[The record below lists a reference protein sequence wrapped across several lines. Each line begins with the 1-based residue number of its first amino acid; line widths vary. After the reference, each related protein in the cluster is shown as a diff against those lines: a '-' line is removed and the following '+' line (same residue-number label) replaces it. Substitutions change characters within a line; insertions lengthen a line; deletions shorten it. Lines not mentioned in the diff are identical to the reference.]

1 MTIDA
6 PLLDRRNAD
15 EIVTQVEN
23 ALVDCG
29 WRKGQEGKAGWT
41 LVRLFARLSEL
52 VINRLNQVPEKHF
65 LAFLNEA
72 GVDLLPPRPAGV
84 ELTFNPAEDGP
95 ASIYVPAGTQ
105 VATVQT
111 ETQPEVIFETS
122 RDITVVANTLV
133 KCIAFDQLNYSDQ
146 TAKVTGQESGSF
158 AAFKGEHER
167 QRILYLGDDELFT
180 FPDDVSRKA
189 ARITLEFKFSTPGDP
204 TSDGWE
210 LYWLYWDGAKWAGL
224 VSAGAGVSDDT
235 DGFSKNGIVVLTKL
249 PELTK
254 SAVGGE
260 SALWIACKLTGGNF
274 RRNLPVLSSV
284 KEKRNIVIDSQEVTP
299 DTVLSAIHSG
309 TAFVP
314 LDPAGEFFP
323 LGQRPARL
331 DAFYLQNDEA
341 FNKQGAT
348 VSFQINLKGIDT
360 GITSSELDDLT
371 IEWEYYS
378 KNGWSSL
385 GASTKTGVTLSKW
398 DFKDTTNAFT
408 KSIAQGVVSFTV
420 PGDFDKIKVND
431 QDGYWVRA
439 RVAKGSYDVPGG
451 MQKVNGGDCKYEWIE
466 PKTYPPLIKRL
477 DVKVT
482 GYSEP
487 AGDLKTISSCRSQ
500 VDGRNLNHSKE
511 LTGDQSFS
519 PFSAAEEGL
528 GIYLGFKQA
537 FSAGKWIQL
546 LLDVEEKS
554 QTDEKRS
561 QIFWEY
567 WNGSQWLALRIS
579 DGTQGLRQRGYLG
592 FFGPEDPQSNTEFD
606 QNAYWLRARPY
617 LPPLANAGGDQ
628 EILSEDDRAKVTLD
642 ASASLSFDR
651 QRKTARYIWRLAPSA
666 NAGDNQKKYTSGDRV
681 TVTLDASGSIPK
693 ERIAKY
699 IWRQALLADAGNDR
713 EKYTSGD
720 MVAVTLNASG
730 STPKERIVK
739 YIWRMAGQ
747 KEQKDTEDGTTVITP
762 YLKVIR
768 QNTIPAVN
776 AVTIRDEVLGSSD
789 GKPDQVFMLLHL
801 PVLSGAQIAVR
812 EPDRPSEDEL
822 KQLRKELQKVD
833 KSAQALLS
841 APDTASEKGVWVR
854 WHQVSDFYASGP
866 AGRHFTLDPIEGR
879 VGFGDGKR
887 GKIPPVG
894 HDNIKA
900 VSYRNHDGINGNAA
914 IGTIT
919 ALRNPSGDLAN
930 IKSVTNYEK
939 AAGGSDA
946 ETVDEVK
953 LRGPQRLKHRQR
965 AVTIEDFAWL
975 AREASGEV
983 GQARCLPT
991 RDCKGLPKAGWVT
1004 VVITPKSKVAKPTPS
1019 PALLRCVEGYLKNR
1033 TLTNLKN
1040 VDHIYVKGP
1049 EYIEA
1054 TVLAKVVPSEP
1065 KKSDDV
1071 ELAILKRLETFL
1083 DPLRGGPDRTG
1094 WKLGRDVYL
1103 SEVYAEIEA
1112 VPGVDHAGKLRLQ
1125 ASQQQYDLYL
1135 AKEGGEYRK
1144 IPFDIPIGSQVSTFD
1159 KRIRLVLA
1167 RPVFMKSVVLKDLAV
1182 YGLKAGDKVDI
1193 VADNNTV
1200 LKGSLTIASLV
1211 DDKIKF
1217 VESFDLSA
1225 DWDPPADALMAADER
1240 IRLPLAQNGI
1250 TKKGGKVTGVTVH
1263 IFNTDDKV
1271 SVVVGTRRDPVLEF
1285 LPIKQV
1291 NTCEDRI
1298 FVPEGHLIYSG
1309 NHDIEMILE

>member
-6 PLLDRRNAD
+6 PLLDSRNAD
-15 EIVTQVEN
+15 EIVRQVEK

-41 LVRLFARLSEL
+41 MVRLFARLSEL

-84 ELTFNPAEDGP
+84 ELTFNLAEDGP

-158 AAFKGEHER
+158 AAFKGENER

-189 ARITLEFKFSTPGDP
+189 AKITLEFKFSTPGDP
-204 TSDGWE
+204 AGDGWE

-235 DGFSKNGIVVLTKL
+235 DGFSKNDSVELTNL

-260 SALWIACKLTGGNF
+260 SALWIACKLTRGSL

-284 KEKRNIVIDSQEVTP
+284 KGKRKIEIDSQEVNP
-299 DTVLSAIHSG
+299 DTALTAIHSG

-341 FNKQGAT
+341 FNKQGAAIK
-348 VSFQINLKGIDT
+348 VQINLKGMDT

-371 IEWEYYS
+371 IDWEYYS
-378 KNGWSSL
+378 ENGWSSL
-385 GASTKTGVTLSKW
+385 GTSTRKGVTQSNW
-398 DFKDTTNAFT
+398 DFGDTTNAFT
-408 KSIAQGVVSFTV
+408 KNIANGVISFTV
-420 PGDFDKIKVND
+420 PGDFDKIKVNG

-439 RVAKGSYDVPGG
+439 RVVRGSYDVPGCI
-451 MQKVNGGDCKYEWIE
+451 KEKPNGEDSKYELIE

-477 DVKVT
+477 NCKIN
-482 GYSEP
+482 YHEP
-487 AGDLKTISSCRSQ
+487 PGDLKTISSCRSQ
-500 VDGRNLNHSKE
+500 VDGRNLDHSKE
-511 LTGDQSFS
+511 LDGAQPFF
-519 PFSAAEEGL
+519 PFSAAEEGPA
-528 GIYLGFKQA
+528 IYLGFKQA
-537 FSAGKWIQL
+537 FPAGKWIQL

-617 LPPLANAGGDQ
+617 LPPSANAEGDQ
-628 EILSEDDRAKVTLD
+628 EILSED
-642 ASASLSFDR
+642 
-651 QRKTARYIWRLAPSA
+651 
-666 NAGDNQKKYTSGDRV
+666 DRV
-681 TVTLDASGSIPK
+681 TVTLDASGS
-693 ERIAKY
+693 A
-699 IWRQALLADAGNDR
+699 
-713 EKYTSGD
+713 
-720 MVAVTLNASG
+720 
-730 STPKERIVK
+730 PKERIVK

-747 KEQKDTEDGTTVITP
+747 KDQKDKEDGTTVVTP

-776 AVTIRDEVLGSSD
+776 AVTIRNEVLGSSD
-789 GKPDQVFMLLHL
+789 GKPDQVFMLLRL
-801 PVLSGAQIAVR
+801 PVLPGAQIAIR

-841 APDTASEKGVWVR
+841 APDTASEKGIWVR

-879 VGFGDGKR
+879 VNFGDGKR

-953 LRGPQRLKHRQR
+953 MRGPQRLKHRQR

-991 RDCKGLPKAGWVT
+991 RDRKGLPMAGWVT

-1019 PALLRCVEGYLKNR
+1019 PALLRCVETYLKNR

-1049 EYIEA
+1049 EYIKA

-1071 ELAILKRLETFL
+1071 ELAILRRLETFL

-1103 SEVYAEIEA
+1103 SEIYAEIEA
-1112 VPGVDHAGKLRLQ
+1112 VPGVDHATKMRLQ

-1135 AKEGGEYRK
+1135 AKEGEEYRK

-1167 RPVFMKSVVLKDLAV
+1167 RPVFMKSVVLKDLAI
-1182 YGLKAGDKVDI
+1182 YGLKAGDRVDI
-1193 VADNNTV
+1193 VADNNSV

-1217 VESFDLSA
+1217 VESFVLSA
-1225 DWDPPADALMAADER
+1225 DWDPPADALMTADER
-1240 IRLPLAQNGI
+1240 IRLPLAENGI
-1250 TKKGGKVTGVTVH
+1250 TKKDGKVIGVTVY
-1263 IFNTDDKV
+1263 IFNADDKV

-1285 LPIKQV
+1285 LSIKQV

-1298 FVPEGHLIYSG
+1298 FVPEGHLVYSG
-1309 NHDIEMILE
+1309 SHDIEMILE

>member
-1 MTIDA
+1 MTIDV

-15 EIVTQVEN
+15 EIVTQLEN

-29 WRKGQEGKAGWT
+29 WKGQEGKAGWT

-84 ELTFNPAEDGP
+84 KLTFNPAEDGP

-111 ETQPEVIFETS
+111 ETQPEVIFETLW
-122 RDITVVANTLV
+122 DITVVANTLV
-133 KCIAFDQLNYSDQ
+133 ECIAFDQLNYSDQ

-189 ARITLEFKFSTPGDP
+189 AEITLEFKFSTPGDP
-204 TSDGWE
+204 AGEGWK

-260 SALWIACKLTGGNF
+260 SALWIACKLTGGSL

-284 KEKRNIVIDSQEVTP
+284 KGKRNIIIDSQEVNP

-378 KNGWSSL
+378 KNGWSSV
-385 GASTKTGVTLSKW
+385 GTSTKTGVTLSKW

-439 RVAKGSYDVPGG
+439 RVARGSYDIPGG
-451 MQKVNGGDCKYEWIE
+451 MQEKVNGDGGYEWIE

-487 AGDLKTISSCRSQ
+487 AGDLKTISSCRSE
-500 VDGRNLNHSKE
+500 VDGRNLDHSRE
-511 LTGDQSFS
+511 LAGAQPFS
-519 PFSAAEEGL
+519 PFIAAEEGPA
-528 GIYLGFKQA
+528 IYLGLKQA
-537 FSAGKWIQL
+537 FPAGKWIQL

-567 WNGSQWLALRIS
+567 WNGSQWLALRVS
-579 DGTQGLRQRGYLG
+579 DGTRGLSQLGYLG
-592 FFGPEDPQSNTEFD
+592 FFGPDNHQPSTEFG
-606 QNAYWLRARPY
+606 QNACWLRARPHM
-617 LPPLANAGGDQ
+617 PPLANAGADQ
-628 EILSEDDRAKVTLD
+628 EIPSED
-642 ASASLSFDR
+642 
-651 QRKTARYIWRLAPSA
+651 
-666 NAGDNQKKYTSGDRV
+666 DRV
-681 TVTLDASGSIPK
+681 TVTLDASGS
-693 ERIAKY
+693 
-699 IWRQALLADAGNDR
+699 
-713 EKYTSGD
+713 
-720 MVAVTLNASG
+720 
-730 STPKERIVK
+730 TPKERIVT

-747 KEQKDTEDGTTVITP
+747 KDQKNKEDGTTVVTP

-812 EPDRPSEDEL
+812 EPDRPSDDEL
-822 KQLRKELQKVD
+822 KQLQKELQKVD

-841 APDTASEKGVWVR
+841 APDTASGKGVWVR

-887 GKIPPVG
+887 GKIPLIG

-914 IGTIT
+914 VGTIT
-919 ALRNPSGDLAN
+919 VLRNPSGDLAN

-939 AAGGSDA
+939 AGGGSDA

-953 LRGPQRLKHRQR
+953 LRGPQCLKHRQR

-1019 PALLRCVEGYLKNR
+1019 PALLRCVETYLKNR
-1033 TLTNLKN
+1033 ALTNLKN
-1040 VDHIYVKGP
+1040 VEQIYVKGP

-1065 KKSDDV
+1065 EKSDDV

-1083 DPLRGGPDRTG
+1083 HPLRGGPDLTG
-1094 WKLGRDVYL
+1094 WKLGRDVFL
-1103 SEVYAEIEA
+1103 SEVYAEIET
-1112 VPGVDHAGKLRLQ
+1112 VPGVDHAGKMRLQ
-1125 ASQQQYDLYL
+1125 ASLQQYDLYL
-1135 AKEGGEYRK
+1135 AKEVGKYRE

-1159 KRIRLVLA
+1159 ERIRLVLA
-1167 RPVFMKSVVLKDLAV
+1167 RPVFMKSAVLKNLAV

-1193 VADNNTV
+1193 VTDDNTV

-1217 VESFDLSA
+1217 VESFVLSA
-1225 DWDPPADALMAADER
+1225 DWDPPADALMTDDER

-1250 TKKGGKVTGVTVH
+1250 TKKDGKVTGVTVH
-1263 IFNTDDKV
+1263 IFNADDKV
-1271 SVVVGTRRDPVLEF
+1271 SVVAGALRDPVLEF

>member
-15 EIVTQVEN
+15 EIVTQLEN

-29 WRKGQEGKAGWT
+29 WKGHQEGMAGWT

-72 GVDLLPPRPAGV
+72 SVDLLPPGPAGV

-133 KCIAFDQLNYSDQ
+133 MCIAFDQLNYSDQ

-189 ARITLEFKFSTPGDP
+189 AKITLEFKFSTPGDP
-204 TSDGWE
+204 ASDGWK
-210 LYWLYWDGAKWAGL
+210 LCWLYWDGAKWDGL
-224 VSAGAGVSDDT
+224 VSADAGVSDDT
-235 DGFSKNGIVVLTKL
+235 DGFSKDDSVELTEL

-260 SALWIACKLTGGNF
+260 SALWIACKLTEGSL

-284 KEKRNIVIDSQEVTP
+284 KGKREIVIDSQEVNP

-314 LDPAGEFFP
+314 LDPTGEFFP

-360 GITSSELDDLT
+360 GVTSSELDDLT

-385 GASTKTGVTLSKW
+385 GTSTKTGVTSSNG
-398 DFKDTTNAFT
+398 DFRDTTNAFT

-451 MQKVNGGDCKYEWIE
+451 MQEKVNGGDCKYEWIE
-466 PKTYPPLIKRL
+466 PKTYPPLIKKL

-500 VDGRNLNHSKE
+500 VDGRNLDHSKE
-511 LTGDQSFS
+511 LTGAQSFS
-519 PFSAAEEGL
+519 PFSVAEEGP

-554 QTDEKRS
+554 QTDKKRS

-567 WNGSQWLALRIS
+567 WNGTQWLALRVS
-579 DGTQGLRQRGYLG
+579 DGTQGLSQRGYLG
-592 FFGPEDPQSNTEFD
+592 FFGPDNHQPSTEFG
-606 QNAYWLRARPY
+606 QNAYWLRARPHM
-617 LPPLANAGGDQ
+617 PPLANAGADQ
-628 EILSEDDRAKVTLD
+628 EIPSEDDRVTL
-642 ASASLSFDR
+642 
-651 QRKTARYIWRLAPSA
+651 
-666 NAGDNQKKYTSGDRV
+666 
-681 TVTLDASGSIPK
+681 TLD
-693 ERIAKY
+693 
-699 IWRQALLADAGNDR
+699 
-713 EKYTSGD
+713 
-720 MVAVTLNASG
+720 ASG

-747 KEQKDTEDGTTVITP
+747 NDQKDKEDGTTVVTP

-789 GKPDQVFMLLHL
+789 GTPDQVFMLLRL

-812 EPDRPSEDEL
+812 EPDRPSDDEL
-822 KQLRKELQKVD
+822 KQLQKELRKVD

-841 APDTASEKGVWVR
+841 APDTASGKGVWVR

-866 AGRHFTLDPIEGR
+866 AGRHYILDHITGQIR
-879 VGFGDGKR
+879 FGDGER
-887 GKIPPVG
+887 GKIPPVSR
-894 HDNIKA
+894 DNIKA
-900 VSYRNHDGINGNAA
+900 IYYRTHDGQKGNAA
-914 IGTIT
+914 VGTIT
-919 ALRNPSGDLAN
+919 VLRNPIGDLAN
-930 IKSVTNYEK
+930 IKRVTNYEK
-939 AAGGSDA
+939 AGGGSDA

-991 RDCKGLPKAGWVT
+991 RDCKGLPGAGWVT

-1019 PALLRCVEGYLKNR
+1019 PALLRCVETYLKNR
-1033 TLTNLKN
+1033 ALTNLKN
-1040 VDHIYVKGP
+1040 VEQIYVKGP

-1065 KKSDDV
+1065 EKSDDV

-1083 DPLRGGPDRTG
+1083 HPLRGGPDRTG
-1094 WKLGRDVYL
+1094 WKLGRDVFL
-1103 SEVYAEIEA
+1103 SEVYAEIET
-1112 VPGVDHAGKLRLQ
+1112 VPGVDHAGKMRLQ
-1125 ASQQQYDLYL
+1125 ASLQQYDLYL
-1135 AKEGGEYRK
+1135 AKEVGKYRE

-1167 RPVFMKSVVLKDLAV
+1167 RPVFMKSAVLKDLAV

-1193 VADNNTV
+1193 VTDDNTV
-1200 LKGSLTIASLV
+1200 LKGSLTIVSLV

-1250 TKKGGKVTGVTVH
+1250 TKKDGKVTGVTVH